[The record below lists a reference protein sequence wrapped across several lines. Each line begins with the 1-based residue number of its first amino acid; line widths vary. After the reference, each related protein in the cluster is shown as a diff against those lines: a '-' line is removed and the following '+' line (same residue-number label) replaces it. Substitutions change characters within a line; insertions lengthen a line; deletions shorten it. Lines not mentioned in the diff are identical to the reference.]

1 MDYDKEIKLLAA
13 ETLAIQ
19 TVLGHV
25 FQEVAM
31 VDSRIAAAIRRGFEK
46 LMPSSSRRSGNA
58 QIALLS
64 RNRPGAEVISVVF
77 EHLAG
82 ALRKVNIDASA
93 DSLGLRCRVMWALGG
108 TR

>member
-1 MDYDKEIKLLAA
+1 MIPRTGAKFLGAEESNHGFDKEIKLLAA

-19 TVLGHV
+19 TVLGYV

-31 VDSRIAAAIRRGFEK
+31 VDSRIAAAMRRGFEK

-64 RNRPGAEVISVVF
+64 RNRPVPKSF
-77 EHLAG
+77 
-82 ALRKVNIDASA
+82 R
-93 DSLGLRCRVMWALGG
+93 
-108 TR
+108 